1 MLGFVIFVVN
11 TLAAIL
17 LLGACSAALQPSTQS
32 GPASPKK
39 IGEREN
45 GSTVALQAGGE
56 LDITLDAN
64 ATTGFRWEIAA
75 ADAAI
80 ARPMGEPEYKPQGTA
95 LGSGGQTTFR
105 FEAVAPG
112 QTIVKLIYH
121 RPFEQGVP
129 PARTFQ
135 VNVVVK

>member
-1 MLGFVIFVVN
+1 MLGFIIVVVK

-17 LLGACSAALQPSTQS
+17 LLGACSAASHPSTPDDS
-32 GPASPKK
+32 ASQKT
-39 IGEREN
+39 IGEQEN

-64 ATTGFRWEIAA
+64 ATTGYRWEIAA
-75 ADAAI
+75 DDAAVVK
-80 ARPMGEPEYKPQGTA
+80 PMGEPEYKPQGTG
-95 LGSGGQTTFR
+95 LGAGGKTTFH

-112 QTIVKLIYH
+112 QTVVKLIYH

-129 PARTFQ
+129 PAKTFQ
-135 VNVVVK
+135 VNVIVK